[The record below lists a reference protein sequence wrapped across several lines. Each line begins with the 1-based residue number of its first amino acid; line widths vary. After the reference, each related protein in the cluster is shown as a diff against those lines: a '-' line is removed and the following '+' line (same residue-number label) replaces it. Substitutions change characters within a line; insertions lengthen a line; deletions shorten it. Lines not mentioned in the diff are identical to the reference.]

1 VKDKMISEALI
12 KHARELAQDISADAL
27 LIYADAAHESEELRQ
42 AIAPLT
48 LRTILLTR
56 DEDFVPSNWN
66 TDLTWITVPNVHM
79 TRTGQV
85 KLGLLICFARGIL
98 TPGAR
103 VIFLTGIQKSKSI
116 DTLMVLHLDT
126 ESELLSIHSTMSI
139 NGDFRTEVFER
150 TLALAA
156 ALASQGREGHPI
168 GTIFVLG
175 DSEKVLA
182 QTKSLVLNPFYGYP
196 EEKRNI
202 LDVRLGETIKE
213 FSSIDGAFIIRGDGV
228 IMSAGAHL
236 VSTLP
241 LPKLPKGLGTRHASA
256 AGITNSTSAIA
267 FCVSQS
273 TGNLTV
279 FKSGRLIAEITK
291 PAPLAPLSLISDE
304 EEV

>member
-1 VKDKMISEALI
+1 MISKALI

-66 TDLTWITVPNVHM
+66 TDLTWVTVPNVHM

>member
-1 VKDKMISEALI
+1 MISEALI

-66 TDLTWITVPNVHM
+66 TDLTWVTVPNVHM

-182 QTKSLVLNPFYGYP
+182 QTESLVLNPFYGYP

>member
-1 VKDKMISEALI
+1 MISEALI

-66 TDLTWITVPNVHM
+66 TDLTWVTVPNVHM

-241 LPKLPKGLGTRHASA
+241 SPKLPKGLGTRHASA

>member
-1 VKDKMISEALI
+1 MISKALI

-27 LIYADAAHESEELRQ
+27 LIYADAAHEIEELRQ
-42 AIAPLT
+42 AIQPLK

-66 TDLTWITVPNVHM
+66 TDLTWVAVPDVHM

-98 TPGAR
+98 KPGVR
-103 VIFLTGIQKSKSI
+103 VVFLTGIERSRSI
-116 DTLMVLHLDT
+116 DTLMVLNLDT
-126 ESELLSIHSTMSI
+126 ESELLSIHSNISM
-139 NGDFRTEVFER
+139 NGNVRIEVFER
-150 TLALAA
+150 TLSLAA

-175 DSEKVLA
+175 DSERVLA

-202 LDVRLGETIKE
+202 LDVRLEETIKE
-213 FSSIDGAFIIRGDGV
+213 FSSIDGAFVIRGDGV
-228 IMSAGAHL
+228 IMSAGEHL

-241 LPKLPKGLGTRHASA
+241 LPALPKGLGTRHGAA

-279 FKSGRLIAEITK
+279 FRSGRLIAEIAR
-291 PAPLAPLSLISDE
+291 PAPLASLSLISH